1 MSSSLIATNKSLQ
14 STLIFQS
21 LDIPLI
27 NYNANQA
34 TVGKEE
40 LFTIKNPNE
49 LDLKRSL
56 FHRQRL
62 NRNKREPNKV
72 YNDFMEISIKKK
84 TPKSGCELVMGDPAI
99 VLKPKYF
106 SHLVKR
112 DLHENQLSTDV
123 AKPPARSYEY
133 LANLDQIEEKNGSN
147 QFLSPNIKKN
157 NSLSPKNLHK
167 QNKFKS
173 KSLSS
178 NSALSFDRNEDGLR
192 LTSGPSS
199 NALSTTSCDKS
210 DSVSKN
216 SKTSPKLRKNRSSDM
231 SVPVKDSKDDKK
243 DLNLVKPLVDGNI
256 FQKLAQNGQNFLQQA
271 TNPTN
276 ALLAQKEARNLGSIQ
291 VNF

>member
-1 MSSSLIATNKSLQ
+1 MSSSLIASNKSLQ

-34 TVGKEE
+34 NVGKEE
-40 LFTIKNPNE
+40 FSTIRNLNE

-84 TPKSGCELVMGDPAI
+84 TPKTGCELVMGDPSI

-112 DLHENQLSTDV
+112 DLQENKLSTNV
-123 AKPPARSYEY
+123 PKLPARSFEY
-133 LANLDQIEEKNGSN
+133 LANLDQAEEKVGSN
-147 QFLSPNIKKN
+147 QFLSPNIGKKI
-157 NSLSPKNLHK
+157 SLSPKNLQK
-167 QNKFKS
+167 QNKYKS
-173 KSLSS
+173 LSLSS
-178 NSALSFDRNEDGLR
+178 NSALSFERNEDGSR

-210 DSVSKN
+210 DILPINSKN
-216 SKTSPKLRKNRSSDM
+216 SPKLRKNRSSDI
-231 SVPVKDSKDDKK
+231 SVPVKETKDEKK
-243 DLNLVKPLVDGNI
+243 DLDLIKPLVGGNI
-256 FQKLAQNGQNFLQQA
+256 FQKLAQNGQDFLQQA
-271 TNPTN
+271 TSPTKI
-276 ALLAQKEARNLGSIQ
+276 LLAQKEPRNLGSIQ
-291 VNF
+291 VNY